1 MSLDFLTQI
10 IEEIALEG
18 LDGATLSTL
27 WTRLEQRKGF
37 QLAVDDKSKLYLW
50 KSFAGHV
57 DLQFYEMQD
66 PRPPLVYVNRFDFI
80 DPDTGFWIDTDLGPN
95 IYPLKM
101 ITGEDVQ
108 GSCEAFLTRK
118 DVTDD
123 VREGEWKVKLS
134 LEDAIERWGD
144 RLVVVASQALR
155 STTLLGT
162 EAKST
167 LRIDDIEYCLLERI
181 ARSRYN
187 GEVTTHSEVTG
198 SLGVFKIESKKLF
211 YHCKKLVKLKL
222 ITKQAFCIRDEKGK
236 QLNCRLM
243 HLRRYFSRIMSKTRM
258 LLETVCKYLESKENH
273 SEVTTIVREDF
284 DLPEVA
290 FKRLIKDK
298 SFFVVQDVP
307 YRQFYP
313 DAPEEEFLTK
323 SFLKERNL
331 KVIKLVKPFK
341 EEVDDDDDDEED
353 DRVADYAAVPWLY
366 ERPLLQQAMMHFEK
380 AGAQGLMQTQLQ
392 SLMTLPRLECRTIV
406 RNLLKCGVITSVM
419 KSFGK
424 QRTSILIATKF
435 YNASKLSQEFDIEKS
450 RLMEHMQGEILSA
463 DDSIAEVVTDMEKSQ
478 TEAIDV
484 DTSASL
490 KPDVT
495 TISVSVVS
503 TPEADATKTPPG
515 KAVKRKAK
523 HPKSGSPA
531 AKSPKSSISTP
542 DGNLLDLK
550 HLTALKLR
558 RANKILDALKE
569 AKVFESIPAIYKMLL
584 MTEADEGC
592 TERMDRKTM
601 TQLINWLKANGKIKI
616 IKSIVQQEDQVLE
629 LEFVCSPDVQPQ
641 DQIIK
646 TFIDHAKMKNFGMKK
661 KHGSKSS
668 RGDPTLHLPPDLPES
683 LRESIMKFREYRSK
697 LKVEEMVYDPSAYM
711 KYNFLPKVKRHKMV
725 YEYLHYLLYGYA
737 GHLVD
742 QSDSTEASA
751 LSQDDESG
759 DTGAKSDEQSHL
771 SVHEQI
777 EAMKEPPLYLDDL
790 TWKRYL
796 APLRSNHGH
805 GQGWFLMSD
814 VLVLMPLVVY
824 CKVVSLPYK
833 IDGLIEML
841 DHPKKRFYPVVC
853 LPPSIRQ
860 QVLFAR
866 RYTQSF
872 HDSCYQLCLMGL
884 LSFGPQV
891 FKDKDKCFMF
901 LQKKALLLDT
911 RTSIIAYCKT
921 TPELDVSFKEQYY
934 TLNTDED
941 VHTYWCDLEVIALN
955 SNLGYKGVLDNEDDT
970 EPSFSLVDALTNVK
984 FQEDPPI
991 PYLPGDRRGASGFDS
1006 SLFLH
1011 LIRNWSRPGEVRR
1024 KKPDTHNELVKRRAA
1039 QRTRK
1044 KKTGVQERNEGG
1056 RLKFLSTSLS
1066 KRLPRLIP
1074 QQQLGMMGPF
1084 TEDNKPTMSK
1094 RTRGNRGGKGV
1105 KRKPLDKS
1113 ADGAKKMKIPKL
1125 RTAFRISNKNRK
1137 IRTRKRPEDKI
1148 RKRTYDDIDRSALG
1162 LMIQERVTWTA
1173 REDTIILLC
1182 KTASLLL
1189 ARHRRGMIVPWTVV
1203 RDILHDAVPESR
1215 DKSSPACQRR
1225 VAFGMKNPQTMMSVS
1240 IYLGEAHQ
1248 DKELMEKY
1256 GYRPFKSVEKDI
1268 REIFKGCVQMLID
1281 KFTSGDQEKI
1291 ILPATLTELRENFN
1305 VKVAGPIT
1313 TKEQPPEVLKEKNV
1327 YYYTLQN
1334 LIHSYIS
1341 AQKDKQGRAY
1351 EMFRLFKQYPDELL
1365 AQVFNDMNKMG
1376 LITKVKKDNPNHIRK
1391 RQFVTAVA
1399 HKKLTQ
1405 KYYYNFHSRFPAN
1418 LFTQS
1423 YTMLDKIVQV
1433 YTEGVSDGVE
1443 LGGETGDYLGGH
1455 VATICG
1461 LFAMKKLDF
1470 CLRIPEDILI
1480 VDKVGLVKDPVGRGK
1495 TQARSAP
1502 SQTSTARPHATVS
1515 TMVQSTSTSTSASTS
1530 TSTGTSSEP
1539 VVPES
1544 DMIVVEEVEVAA
1556 DSSSPHSGPGPSTS
1570 FAADTVETMKRR
1582 NCRSL
1587 VIIEGEIGAGESLL
1601 SKVPSRNASRSLL
1614 SLARNRILSSV
1625 DTKSSNV
1632 QDHFVINSCDVKV
1645 SLHLA
1650 STVTPSADGRL
1661 TDRELEETKN
1671 LFLKP
1676 QKAKEMY
1683 RKHLQY
1689 FPFHLDLQEVWEE
1702 LGMEY
1707 GTEDVVM
1714 IKKVY
1719 EAIHSSSS
1727 IGVRESAI
1735 KAEYK
1740 TICNISLVIMV
1751 LLEQKAILRVG
1762 VAKVRLVSLG
1772 NARPWL
1778 IHSYKNTKGRTSML
1792 RSMDQEA
1799 DRVSLDEFPDG
1810 EPQTRGDKYVC
1821 DAGTSTAD
1829 LNQADDGSLLD
1840 QGTQTPLPEMPFA
1853 LSSYEKVRLIARPWR
1868 KPEGHLNKWLLK
1880 FMLESVMLYIMS
1892 NPGVRNT
1899 AIYQKYTPYLQPVV
1913 VQELV
1918 EMLEDLNCLTR
1929 TCLTVKV
1936 KSSLFHNAKVERVA
1950 SGSLDD
1956 DIVMYE
1962 AKMDCTFK
1970 LGQFVSSLT

>member
-1 MSLDFLTQI
+1 MMMT
-10 IEEIALEG
+10 
-18 LDGATLSTL
+18 TKKM
-27 WTRLEQRKGF
+27 TRLQNMH
-37 QLAVDDKSKLYLW
+37 Q
-50 KSFAGHV
+50 
-57 DLQFYEMQD
+57 
-66 PRPPLVYVNRFDFI
+66 
-80 DPDTGFWIDTDLGPN
+80 
-95 IYPLKM
+95 
-101 ITGEDVQ
+101 
-108 GSCEAFLTRK
+108 
-118 DVTDD
+118 
-123 VREGEWKVKLS
+123 
-134 LEDAIERWGD
+134 
-144 RLVVVASQALR
+144 
-155 STTLLGT
+155 
-162 EAKST
+162 
-167 LRIDDIEYCLLERI
+167 
-181 ARSRYN
+181 
-187 GEVTTHSEVTG
+187 
-198 SLGVFKIESKKLF
+198 
-211 YHCKKLVKLKL
+211 YHGC
-222 ITKQAFCIRDEKGK
+222 T
-236 QLNCRLM
+236 
-243 HLRRYFSRIMSKTRM
+243 
-258 LLETVCKYLESKENH
+258 
-273 SEVTTIVREDF
+273 
-284 DLPEVA
+284 
-290 FKRLIKDK
+290 
-298 SFFVVQDVP
+298 
-307 YRQFYP
+307 
-313 DAPEEEFLTK
+313 
-323 SFLKERNL
+323 
-331 KVIKLVKPFK
+331 
-341 EEVDDDDDDEED
+341 
-353 DRVADYAAVPWLY
+353 
-366 ERPLLQQAMMHFEK
+366 ERPILQQAMMHFEK

-406 RNLLKCGVITSVM
+406 RNLLKSGVITSVM

-450 RLMEHMQGEILSA
+450 RLMEHMQGEILSP
-463 DDSIAEVVTDMEKSQ
+463 DESVVELPDMETSQ
-478 TEAIDV
+478 TEATTDV
-484 DTSASL
+484 DTSTNPT
-490 KPDVT
+490 PDVST
-495 TISVSVVS
+495 VSVSVVS
-503 TPEADATKTPPG
+503 TPEADVTKTPPA
-515 KAVKRKAK
+515 KAGKRKSK
-523 HPKSGSPA
+523 LSNIGSPA
-531 AKSPKSSISTP
+531 AKSPKTSISTP
-542 DGNLLDLK
+542 EGQLLDLK
-550 HLTALKLR
+550 NLTALKLR

-584 MTEADEGC
+584 MTEAEEGC

-601 TQLINWLKANGKIKI
+601 TQLINWLKASGKIKI
-616 IKSIVQQEDQVLE
+616 MKSIVQQEDQVLE

-668 RGDPTLHLPPDLPES
+668 RSDPTLHLPPDLPQS
-683 LRESIMKFREYRSK
+683 LRESIMKFLEYRSK
-697 LKVEEMVYDPSAYM
+697 VKVEEMVYDPSAYV

-737 GHLVD
+737 GRLVD

-759 DTGAKSDEQSHL
+759 DAGVKSDEQNFQ
-771 SVHEQI
+771 SVYEQI
-777 EAMKEPPLYLDDL
+777 EAMKEPPLFLDEL
-790 TWKRYL
+790 LWKRYL

-814 VLVLMPLVVY
+814 VLVLMPLVVF
-824 CKVVSLPYK
+824 CQVVSLPYK
-833 IDGLIEML
+833 IDGLLELL

-853 LPPSIRQ
+853 LPPAIRQ

-891 FKDKDKCFMF
+891 FKDKDKCFAF
-901 LQKKALLLDT
+901 LHKKALLFDT

-921 TPELDVSFKEQYY
+921 TPEFEIPFKEQYY
-934 TLNTDED
+934 TLDTDED
-941 VHTYWCDLEVIALN
+941 VHTYWCDMEVTALN

-984 FQEDPPI
+984 FQEDPPT
-991 PYLPGDRRGASGFDS
+991 PYLPGDRRGAAGFDS

-1011 LIRNWSRPGEVRR
+1011 LIRNWSRPGDVRR

-1039 QRTRK
+1039 QRTNK

-1066 KRLPRLIP
+1066 QRLPRLIP

-1084 TEDNKPTMSK
+1084 TEDAKPTVTK
-1094 RTRGNRGGKGV
+1094 KPRGNRGGKGI
-1105 KRKPLDKS
+1105 KRKPLDKP
-1113 ADGAKKMKIPKL
+1113 ADSVKKMKIPKL

-1137 IRTRKRPEDKI
+1137 LRTKKQPEDRM

-1162 LMIQERVTWTA
+1162 MMIQERVTWTA

-1189 ARHRRGMIVPWTVV
+1189 ARHRRSMIVPWTVV
-1203 RDILHDAVPESR
+1203 RDILHESVPESK

-1248 DKELMEKY
+1248 DKVLMEKY
-1256 GYRPFKSVEKDI
+1256 GYRAFKSVEKDI

-1281 KFTSGDQEKI
+1281 KFTSGGQEKI
-1291 ILPATLTELRENFN
+1291 ILPDTLTELRENYI
-1305 VKVAGPIT
+1305 VKVAGPISS
-1313 TKEQPPEVLKEKNV
+1313 KEQAMEVTREKDV

-1405 KYYYNFHSRFPAN
+1405 KYYWNFHSRYPAN

-1433 YTEGVSDGVE
+1433 YTDGVSDGVE

-1495 TQARSAP
+1495 TQTRLAP
-1502 SQTSTARPHATVS
+1502 SQTSTTRPHASVS
-1515 TMVQSTSTSTSASTS
+1515 TSVLASSSVSMAVSSSTSASTS
-1530 TSTGTSSEP
+1530 TFISTSASTSTETSTQP

-1544 DMIVVEEVEVAA
+1544 DMVVVEEVEVAA
-1556 DSSSPHSGPGPSTS
+1556 DSSIPHAATGPEPSTS
-1570 FAADTVETMKRR
+1570 TAADTVETTMKRR

-1587 VIIEGEIGAGESLL
+1587 VIIEGDVNSGESLL

-1683 RKHLQY
+1683 RRHLQY

-1714 IKKVY
+1714 VKTVY
-1719 EAIHSSSS
+1719 ETIHDSGSV
-1727 IGVRESAI
+1727 GVRESAV
-1735 KAEYK
+1735 KAEFK
-1740 TICNISLVIMV
+1740 TKCNISLVIMV

-1762 VAKVRLVSLG
+1762 VAKVRLVSLAS
-1772 NARPWL
+1772 ARPWL
-1778 IHSYKNTKGRTSML
+1778 IHSYKNTKGRTSMF
-1792 RSMDQEA
+1792 RSMDQES

-1810 EPQTRGDKYVC
+1810 QPRTRRGKYVC

-1829 LNQADDGSLLD
+1829 LNQSDEGSLMD
-1840 QGTQTPLPEMPFA
+1840 QGTQTTLPEMPFA

-1899 AIYQKYTPYLQPVV
+1899 VIYQKYTPYLQPVV

-1918 EMLEDLNCLTR
+1918 EMLEDLNCLSR

-1936 KSSLFHNAKVERVA
+1936 KSSLFNSAKVERVA